1 MSNSSSLFKARLA
14 GIAVLI
20 GSLIDLGGN
29 ALGMHFVAAVGGV
42 ITLLA
47 ALGSFFYLA
56 RVDKVLNRAGD
67 VLGRLVKGD
76 YEARIT
82 HIHEMGPLG
91 ELLHR
96 INDVTD
102 RADAFV
108 REATA
113 SLQAITNQNYH
124 RRVIEKG
131 MVGTF
136 LAGSRAINA
145 ANLAMADKVLHFRQI
160 ADEFERKV
168 KGVADNLSAAARDMK
183 DASSTMAHAAEGTN
197 DESMAVAAAA
207 EQASGNVQ
215 TVAAAA
221 EELSA
226 AIRSITEQVERS
238 RSITNAAVGRARAAN
253 DRVATLSAAAIRIG
267 EVVGLIQEIA
277 AQTNLLALNAT
288 IEAARAG
295 EAGKGFA
302 VVASE
307 VKNLAGQTAR
317 ATEDIQTQVADI
329 QAATQSAVDSISEI
343 TQVIADVNGTTVN
356 IAAAVEQQ
364 GAATSEI
371 ARNVEQAAVGTRNV
385 SERITLV
392 TRAAS
397 ETGAASSQVLG
408 SAEHLAKES
417 SLLGAEMD
425 AFLVA
430 LRRVI

>member
-1 MSNSSSLFKARLA
+1 MNNSSSLFKARLT
-14 GIAVLI
+14 GVAVLV
-20 GSLIDLGGN
+20 GSVIDLAGN
-29 ALGMHFVAAVGGV
+29 LVGWHDIAVGGGI

-47 ALGSFFYLA
+47 ALACFYYLA
-56 RVDKVLNRAGD
+56 RVDRVLNSAGEI
-67 VLGRLVKGD
+67 LERLAHGD
-76 YEARIT
+76 FEARIVR
-82 HIHEMGPLG
+82 IREGGPLG

-96 INDVTD
+96 INDLTD

-131 MVGTF
+131 MLGTF
-136 LAGSRAINA
+136 LVGSRAINEANNAMAAKVTAFRRVADKFESTIKSVVDDVSSAAHEMHAA
-145 ANLAMADKVLHFRQI
+145 AN
-160 ADEFERKV
+160 
-168 KGVADNLSAAARDMK
+168 
-183 DASSTMAHAAEGTN
+183 TMTLAAEGTN
-197 DESMAVAAAA
+197 HESMAVASAA
-207 EQASGNVQ
+207 EQASSNVQ

-221 EELSA
+221 EQLTA
-226 AIRSITEQVERS
+226 AIHSITEQVDHS
-238 RSITNAAVGRARAAN
+238 RDITSAAVGRARAAN
-253 DRVATLSAAAIRIG
+253 DRVATLAAAAVRIG

-356 IAAAVEQQ
+356 IAGAVDEQ

-371 ARNVEQAAVGTRNV
+371 ARNVEQAAVGTRSV
-385 SERITLV
+385 SERIAEV

-397 ETGAASSQVLG
+397 ETGAASTQVLS
-408 SAEHLAKES
+408 SAGRLSHQSEQLN
-417 SLLGAEMD
+417 D
-425 AFLVA
+425 AMLDFLTA
-430 LRRVI
+430 LRGVI

>member
-1 MSNSSSLFKARLA
+1 MSNSSSLFKARLT
-14 GIAVLI
+14 GVAVLV
-20 GSLIDLGGN
+20 GSVIDLAGN
-29 ALGMHFVAAVGGV
+29 ALGWHTVAMGGGV

-47 ALGSFFYLA
+47 ALACFYYLA
-56 RVDKVLNRAGD
+56 QVDRVLDGAGQVLE
-67 VLGRLVKGD
+67 RLARGD
-76 YEARIT
+76 YEARVI
-82 HIHEMGPLG
+82 HIKEGGPLG

-124 RRVIEKG
+124 RRVVEKG
-131 MVGTF
+131 MLGTF
-136 LAGSRAINA
+136 LVGSRAINEANNAMTDKVTGFRRIADAFESTVKSVADDLSNSAREMQGA
-145 ANLAMADKVLHFRQI
+145 AN
-160 ADEFERKV
+160 
-168 KGVADNLSAAARDMK
+168 
-183 DASSTMAHAAEGTN
+183 TMTHAAEGTN
-197 DESMAVAAAA
+197 HESMAVASAA
-207 EQASGNVQ
+207 EQASSNVQ

-226 AIRSITEQVERS
+226 AIRSITEQVDRS
-238 RSITNAAVGRARAAN
+238 RDITNAAVGRARAAN
-253 DRVATLSAAAIRIG
+253 DRVANLSAAAIRIG

-329 QAATQSAVDSISEI
+329 QAATQSAVDSINEI

-356 IAAAVEQQ
+356 IAGAVDEQ
-364 GAATSEI
+364 GAATAEI
-371 ARNVEQAAVGTRNV
+371 ARNVEQAAVGTRSV
-385 SERITLV
+385 SERIAQV

-397 ETGAASSQVLG
+397 ETGAASTQVLG
-408 SAEHLAKES
+408 SAERLSHRSEQ
-417 SLLGAEMD
+417 LGQAMGD
-425 AFLVA
+425 FLTA
-430 LRRVI
+430 LRKVI

>member
-1 MSNSSSLFKARLA
+1 MNNSSSLSKARLT
-14 GIAVLI
+14 GVAVLI
-20 GSLIDLGGN
+20 GSVIDLAGNLLDLQALAMGG
-29 ALGMHFVAAVGGV
+29 GI

-47 ALGSFFYLA
+47 ALASFFFLA
-56 RVDKVLNRAGD
+56 RADGVLHRAGD
-67 VLGRLVKGD
+67 VLERLARGD
-76 YEARIT
+76 YEARI
-82 HIHEMGPLG
+82 IGIREGGALG

-96 INDVTD
+96 INDTTD

-131 MVGTF
+131 MLGTF
-136 LAGSRAINA
+136 LVGSRAINA
-145 ANLAMADKVLHFRQI
+145 ANIAMSEKVTGFRRI
-160 ADEFERKV
+160 ADEFEGTIKA
-168 KGVADNLSAAARDMK
+168 VADDLGRAASEMESAAG
-183 DASSTMAHAAEGTN
+183 TMTQAAEGTN
-197 DESMAVAAAA
+197 HESMAVAAAA
-207 EQASGNVQ
+207 EQASTNVQ

-221 EELSA
+221 EQLSA
-226 AIRSITEQVERS
+226 AIRSITDQVDRS
-238 RSITNAAVGRARAAN
+238 RDITKAAVGRARAAN
-253 DRVATLSAAAIRIG
+253 DRVATLSAAALRIG

-329 QAATQSAVDSISEI
+329 QAATQSAVDSINEI
-343 TQVIADVNGTTVN
+343 TQVIADVNGTTGN
-356 IAAAVEQQ
+356 IAEAVEEQ
-364 GAATSEI
+364 GAATAEI
-371 ARNVEQAAVGTRNV
+371 ARNVEQAAMGTRSV
-385 SERITLV
+385 SERIAQV

-397 ETGAASSQVLG
+397 ETGAASTQVLG
-408 SAEHLAKES
+408 SAGRLSHQS
-417 SLLGAEMD
+417 GQLGQSME
-425 AFLVA
+425 AFLTA

>member
-1 MSNSSSLFKARLA
+1 MNNSSSLFKARLT
-14 GIAVLI
+14 GVAVLA
-20 GSLIDLGGN
+20 GSVIDLAGN
-29 ALGMHFVAAVGGV
+29 GLGLHTVAIAGGV

-47 ALGSFFYLA
+47 ALASFYYLA
-56 RVDKVLNRAGD
+56 RVDRVLTGAAA
-67 VLGRLVKGD
+67 VLERLARGD

-82 HIHEMGPLG
+82 GISEGGPLG
-91 ELLHR
+91 TLLHM

-136 LAGSRAINA
+136 LLGSRAINA
-145 ANLAMADKVLHFRQI
+145 ANNAMSDKVSNFQRI
-160 ADEFERKV
+160 ADEFEKTV
-168 KGVADNLSAAARDMK
+168 KSVADGLGNAARDVE
-183 DASSTMAHAAEGTN
+183 DAASTLAQAAEGTN
-197 DESMAVAAAA
+197 HECMAVAAAA
-207 EQASGNVQ
+207 EQASTNVQ

-221 EELSA
+221 EQLSA
-226 AIRSITEQVERS
+226 AIRSITQQVDRS
-238 RSITNAAVGRARAAN
+238 RDITNAAVGRARAAN
-253 DRVATLSAAAIRIG
+253 DRVATLSVAAVRIG

-329 QAATQSAVDSISEI
+329 QAATQSAVDSINEI

-371 ARNVEQAAVGTRNV
+371 ARNVEEAAVGTRNV
-385 SERITLV
+385 SERITIV

-397 ETGAASSQVLG
+397 ETGASSSQLLG
-408 SAEHLAKES
+408 SAEHLARES
-417 SLLGAEMD
+417 GHLGGEMSS
-425 AFLVA
+425 FLTA